1 MIESLPYRHNCLV
14 ISLVTNGVMTLER
27 HQPYTFGGQYLRLW
41 TFNHSVASTKTK
53 FRRSQS
59 RTTYQ

>member
-1 MIESLPYRHNCLV
+1 
-14 ISLVTNGVMTLER
+14 LVTEQLIAPEAYKTK
-27 HQPYTFGGQYLRLW
+27 QDGGRYLRLW